1 MNKYIV
7 IVFSSAEMILNIAFK
22 VWRLH
27 VQMLHV
33 LIWWNPGNRT
43 QMDLLQSWKH

>member
-7 IVFSSAEMILNIAFK
+7 GQAIIFSSAEMILNIAFK

-33 LIWWNPGNRT
+33 LIW
-43 QMDLLQSWKH
+43 